1 MRFLKA
7 HASGNDFI
15 VSYVEEPQNYDF
27 SAISQKICDRH
38 FGIGANGLVILS
50 DLNARENKV
59 KFRIFNSDGSEAE
72 VSGNGIKCAS
82 AFLLFKGLVK
92 GKSIGFS
99 TLAGERRCDL
109 IHRENNAFQLRVYM
123 GVPLFSSDD
132 VSFNDGNRYDII
144 VDYPLTIGQ
153 RTYQVTCISLGNPH
167 CAVFFEKFP
176 STIEWQQIGKEI
188 ESHPFFT
195 KKANVELVRVLNK
208 NEIEVLFWERG
219 VGESFSSGS
228 GSCASALSA
237 MIKGFVERKVK
248 VKTRAGEQMV
258 EWLDDGV
265 YLIGPCEIICEGEW
279 LG

>member
-1 MRFLKA
+1 MKFLKA

-15 VSYVEEPQNYDF
+15 VSYIENHENYDF
-27 SAISQKICDRH
+27 QSISQKVCDRH

-50 DLNARENKV
+50 GLNPYENQV

-72 VSGNGIKCAS
+72 VSGNGLKCAS
-82 AFLLFKGLVK
+82 AYLLYKGLVN
-92 GKSIGFS
+92 GKTISFL
-99 TLAGERRCDL
+99 TLAGERKCEL
-109 IHRENNAFQLRVYM
+109 IGRENNIFHLKIYM
-123 GVPLFSSDD
+123 GIPSFSSED
-132 VSFNDGNRYDII
+132 VYFNDGNKYEMI

-153 RTYQVTCISLGNPH
+153 RTYNVTCISLGNPH
-167 CAVFFEKFP
+167 CTVFFDRFP
-176 STIEWQQIGKEI
+176 SSVEWQQIGKEI

-237 MIKGFVERKVK
+237 MIKGLVEKRVK
-248 VKTRAGEQMV
+248 VKTRAGEQIV
-258 EWLDDGV
+258 EWHDDGV

-279 LG
+279 FG

>member
-15 VSYVEEPQNYDF
+15 VSYIEEHQVYDF
-27 SAISQKICDRH
+27 STISQKICDRH

-50 DLNARENKV
+50 DLNTQENRV

-72 VSGNGIKCAS
+72 VSGNGLKCAS
-82 AFLLFKGLVK
+82 AFLLFKGLTK
-92 GKSIGFS
+92 GKSINFL
-99 TLAGERRCDL
+99 TLAGERKCEL
-109 IHRENNAFQLRVYM
+109 IEKENNTFHLRVYM
-123 GVPLFSSDD
+123 GVPLFTSDE

-144 VDYPLTIGQ
+144 IDYPLTIGQ

-167 CAVFFEKFP
+167 CAVFFNKFP
-176 STIEWQQIGKEI
+176 STIEWQQIGKQI

-195 KKANVELVRVLNK
+195 KRTNVELVRVLNK

-237 MIKGFVERKVK
+237 MIKGLVERKVK
-248 VKTRAGEQMV
+248 VKTRSGEQMV
-258 EWLDDGV
+258 EWLDYGV
-265 YLIGPCEIICEGEW
+265 YLTGPCEIICEGEW
-279 LG
+279 FG

>member
-1 MRFLKA
+1 MKFLKA

-15 VSYVEEPQNYDF
+15 VSYIENPQDYDF
-27 SAISQKICDRH
+27 SIISQKMCDRH
-38 FGIGANGLVILS
+38 FGIGANGLVIIS
-50 DLNARENKV
+50 DLDNTTKKV

-72 VSGNGIKCAS
+72 VSGNGLKCAS
-82 AFLLFKGLVK
+82 AFLLYKDLIK
-92 GKSIGFS
+92 EKKISFS
-99 TLAGERRCDL
+99 TLAGERSCEL
-109 IHRENNAFQLRVYM
+109 MGRENNIFHLKVYM
-123 GVPLFSSDD
+123 GIPSFSSDD
-132 VSFNDGNRYDII
+132 ISFNDGNRYERI

-153 RTYQVTCISLGNPH
+153 GTYPITCISLGNPH
-167 CAVFFEKFP
+167 CAVFFNKFP
-176 STIEWQQIGKEI
+176 SSIEWQQIGKEI

-237 MIKGFVERKVK
+237 MIKGLVEKKVK
-248 VKTRAGEQMV
+248 IKTRAGEQIV

>member
-1 MRFLKA
+1 MKFLKA

-15 VSYVEEPQNYDF
+15 VSYIENPQNYDF
-27 SAISQKICDRH
+27 SIISQKMCDRH
-38 FGIGANGLVILS
+38 FGIGANGLVIIS
-50 DLNARENKV
+50 DLDNATNRV

-72 VSGNGIKCAS
+72 VSGNGLKCAS
-82 AFLLFKGLVK
+82 AYLLYKDLVK
-92 GKSIGFS
+92 EKKISFL
-99 TLAGERRCDL
+99 TLAGERICEL
-109 IHRENNAFQLRVYM
+109 IGRENNIFHLKVYM
-123 GVPLFSSDD
+123 GNPSFSSDD
-132 VSFNDGNRYDII
+132 ISFNDGNKYEKI

-153 RTYQVTCISLGNPH
+153 GTYHITCISLGNPH
-167 CAVFFEKFP
+167 CAVFFNKFP
-176 STIEWQQIGKEI
+176 SSIEWKQIGKEI

-237 MIKGFVERKVK
+237 MIKGLVERKVK
-248 VKTRAGEQMV
+248 VKTRVGEQIV
-258 EWLDDGV
+258 EWLDEGV